1 MLPKIGDKAPDFT
14 LQDDKGKKLKLGD
27 YKGRKVVLYFYP
39 RDMTP
44 GCTKEACGFRDDLS
58 RLKKQNVEVLGVSTD
73 GTETHGKFREKYELN
88 FPLLADVDHKVADK
102 YGVWQEKNMYGKKIW
117 GMKRTTFIIDENGRI
132 AHVFGKVDTARHCQD
147 VLMVLD
153 ELGKE

>member
-1 MLPKIGDKAPDFT
+1 MLPKIGYKAPDFT
-14 LQDDKGKKLKLGD
+14 LQDDKGKKVKLGD

-58 RLKKQNVEVLGVSTD
+58 RLKEQNVEVLGVSTD

-88 FPLLADVDHKVADK
+88 FPLLADTDHKVADK
-102 YGVWQEKNMYGKKIW
+102 YGVW
-117 GMKRTTFIIDENGRI
+117 
-132 AHVFGKVDTARHCQD
+132 
-147 VLMVLD
+147 
-153 ELGKE
+153 